1 VTNNPFVIPIHS
13 PLNAALCDQVMAT
26 PEDSNIIVF
35 NKGNPQGSKGVIPWG
50 GQTQPIS
57 TDGAKLP

>member
-1 VTNNPFVIPIHS
+1 MPIHS

-26 PEDSNIIVF
+26 PEDSSMIVF